1 MEEVVKSS
9 ILMNQEGEKS
19 EMMQLVTFLLAGEIF
34 GIDILKVQ
42 EISPMTKIT
51 RVPNA
56 PNFVEGV
63 INLRGKVIPV
73 VDLRKILNLELKN
86 YDMDSRIIVLHLEN
100 KIIGVLVDRMSEV
113 LWVNKNMIETNP
125 TQADS
130 KVSDNYIIGVVN
142 LEDRLII
149 LLDLYKVFNI
159 QTEHKK
165 LMF

>member
-159 QTEHKK
+159 QTEQKN
-165 LMF
+165 

>member
-159 QTEHKK
+159 QTEQKK

>member
-19 EMMQLVTFLLAGEIF
+19 EMMQLVTFELAGEIF

-56 PNFVEGV
+56 PHYVEGV

-73 VDLRKILNLELKN
+73 VDLRKILNLDLKG
-86 YDMDSRIIVLHLEN
+86 YDANTRIIVLHIEG
-100 KIIGVLVDRMSEV
+100 KVIGILVDKMSEV
-113 LWVNKNMIETNP
+113 IWVNKNSIETNP
-125 TQADS
+125 TQTDS
-130 KVSDNYIIGVVN
+130 KVSEGYIVGVVN
-142 LEDRLII
+142 LEDRLVI

-159 QTEHKK
+159 QAEQKN
-165 LMF
+165 

>member
-9 ILMNQEGEKS
+9 SLINQEAQVGD
-19 EMMQLVTFLLAGEIF
+19 MIQLVTFEIANEHF

-42 EISPMTKIT
+42 EITTMTKIT

-56 PNFVEGV
+56 PIFVEGV

-73 VDLRKILNLELKN
+73 VDLRKILNLEAGTYGSN
-86 YDMDSRIIVLHLEN
+86 SRIIVLHLEN
-100 KIIGVLVDRMSEV
+100 KIIGILVDRMNEV

-125 TQADS
+125 IDTGS
-130 KVSDNYIIGVVN
+130 KVGETYIVGVVN
-142 LEDRLII
+142 LPDRLVI

-159 QTEHKK
+159 SSSVST
-165 LMF
+165 